1 MSFSKNYKSII
12 NDLLIPSTELPNFD
26 SQNQLIIYEV
36 VRIINKRVLFLEDH
50 IQRFFDSFNLLRLK
64 PVITSTEILEKLLL
78 LIESN
83 QVNECNI
90 KFQVV
95 LTNNSTKQDFYAFIV
110 PHSYPTDK
118 QYKTGVTTSILNAL
132 RLTPNAK
139 TLQSAVREASNK
151 IILEKKVYE
160 VILVNQKDFVTEGSR
175 TNLFMIKDNIVIS
188 PRAEDILPGITRKH
202 VLQVC
207 SNLKIKPIEKD
218 ILLTEML
225 TMDCLFLSGT
235 SPKVLPINSVDNY
248 SFDVNHPLLRKIM
261 TEFDELIEK
270 YLKLN
275 TKFL

>member
-50 IQRFFDSFNLLRLK
+50 IQRFFDSFHLLRLK
-64 PVITSTEILEKLLL
+64 PVITTTEILERLLL

-83 QVNECNI
+83 QVSECNV

-95 LTNNSTKQDFYAFIV
+95 LSNNFTKQDFYAFIV
-110 PHSYPTDK
+110 PHRYPTDK
-118 QYKTGVTTSILNAL
+118 QYKTGVTASILNAL

-139 TLQSAVREASNK
+139 TQQSAIREASNK

-188 PRAEDILPGITRKH
+188 PRTEDILPGITRKH

-270 YLKLN
+270 YLKPN